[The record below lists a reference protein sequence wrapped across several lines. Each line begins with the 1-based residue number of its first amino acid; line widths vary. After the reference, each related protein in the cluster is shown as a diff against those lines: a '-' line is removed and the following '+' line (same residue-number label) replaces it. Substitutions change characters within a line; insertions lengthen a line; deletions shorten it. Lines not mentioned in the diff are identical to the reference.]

1 MKLHMN
7 KKVFRIVSMI
17 IITAFLSNVYTLPA
31 LAGGMQRNNNQE
43 RLVKF
48 ILAVT
53 GGCTA
58 EQILSLIQKTYP
70 MSDEKAAE
78 MLLAIDKLL
87 TTARA
92 NDSGIEPVQSEACV
106 SATFLF
112 MAGLSFV
119 ILSMILSETLT
130 QEEECVEESCL
141 GDFCVCEKKE
151 VTNPLSKVNGILR
164 SAGNIMMV
172 FGVIS
177 SVQNCL
183 LNPGAADAG
192 APE

>member
-1 MKLHMN
+1 MNLLMN

-17 IITAFLSNVYTLPA
+17 IITVLLSNVYTLPA
-31 LAGGMQRNNNQE
+31 LAGGMQRNSNQA

-48 ILAVT
+48 ILDVT

-58 EQILSLIQKTYP
+58 EQILILIQKAYP
-70 MSDEKAAE
+70 MSDEKATE

-112 MAGLSFV
+112 MAGLSCV
-119 ILSMILSETLT
+119 LVSMILSETLT

-141 GDFCVCEKKE
+141 GDFCVCEKRE
-151 VTNPLSKVNGILR
+151 ITNPLSGINSILR
-164 SAGNIMMV
+164 SAGNLMMV
-172 FGVIS
+172 FGVLS

-183 LNPGAADAG
+183 LTPGAADAG
-192 APE
+192 AAK